1 MSEAS
6 RLGRHGTAGRVSLAG
21 LALAL
26 AATACG
32 GSTGSSA
39 GSGGSSSAS
48 SKSGGSAAGSTANYS
63 KYLIDFANGSEQGVV
78 YQGLQSTLKS
88 TLAKVGA
95 QFHAFNNNYDES
107 TTFQNLSVMINQHPN
122 VIVEYNPVAGAS
134 SRLGDQLK
142 RSGIPCIAPNVP
154 VPGCYFFNED
164 LGLMGKQ
171 LAQTVASMMKQKGW
185 SGTNTDVVLVE
196 IGSLGSLN
204 DGLYDFYGPLTNMVS
219 GMKKVSASSMTTTQS
234 KIGSDGI
241 QINPDYSIDAGY
253 KSFASLLQGIPAG
266 KHLVVDCL
274 GDDTCLG
281 AYRALQQTNR
291 TSDAMLMGWGTEP
304 QAMKL
309 LRSGPTWVAESA
321 NFFSYWGEF
330 IAPEALAVASG
341 VKPPPQTYPPMAI
354 VTKSNADQYFNPD
367 GSVKQFPALVPQD
380 NYLLKTG
387 VLQKMGNVA
396 GVS

>member
-1 MSEAS
+1 MA
-6 RLGRHGTAGRVSLAG
+6 LTSLA
-21 LALAL
+21 LTV

-32 GSTGSSA
+32 SSTSGARSSGSST
-39 GSGGSSSAS
+39 SGGARSS
-48 SKSGGSAAGSTANYS
+48 GSASTANYS
-63 KYLIDFANGSEQGVV
+63 KYLVDFANGSEQGVV
-78 YQGLQSTLKS
+78 YQGLQSTLKD
-88 TLAKVGA
+88 TLAKAGA
-95 QFHAFNNNYDES
+95 KFHAFNNNYDES

-134 SRLGDQLK
+134 SRIGQQLK

-164 LGLMGKQ
+164 LGQMGKQ
-171 LAQTVASMMKQKGW
+171 LAQTIASMMKQKGW
-185 SGTNTDVVLVE
+185 DGTNTDVVLVE

-204 DGLYDFYGPLTNMVS
+204 DGLYDFYGPLTTMVP
-219 GMKKVSASSMTTTQS
+219 GMTKVSASSVTTTQS

-241 QINPDYSIDAGY
+241 QINPDYSIDAGF
-253 KSFASLLQGIPAG
+253 KSFASLLQGIPTG

-281 AYRALQQTNR
+281 AYRALQQAKRTN
-291 TSDAMLMGWGTEP
+291 DAMLMGWGTEP
-304 QAMKL
+304 QAMQL
-309 LRSGPTWVAESA
+309 LHTGPTWVAESA

-330 IAPEALAVASG
+330 IAPMALAAASG
-341 VKPPPQTYPPMAI
+341 VKPPAQTYPPMAI
-354 VTKSNADQYFNPD
+354 VTKSNADQYFNSD

-396 GVS
+396 GVR